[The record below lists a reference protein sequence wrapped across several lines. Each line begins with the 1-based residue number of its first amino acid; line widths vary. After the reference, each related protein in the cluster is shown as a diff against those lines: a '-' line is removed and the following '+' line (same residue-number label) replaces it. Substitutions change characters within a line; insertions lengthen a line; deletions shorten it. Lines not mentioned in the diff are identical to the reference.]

1 MIFEAIMK
9 SVTVGEFIVETQN
22 TFPGSSGE
30 LSKILSAIKL
40 ASKIVSHHINKA
52 GLANLYPTTKRIAAR
67 QPSGIIFKKFGIKTT
82 HINNRIP

>member
-1 MIFEAIMK
+1 MK
-9 SVTVGEFIVETQN
+9 SVTVGEFIVETQS

-52 GLANLYPTTKRIAAR
+52 GLAKEILDR
-67 QPSGIIFKKFGIKTT
+67 QEQKMFRVKTNKNSMYSQM
-82 HINNRIP
+82 ILL